1 MKGRYRMLEDILNE
15 SFEIE
20 IDGLKYKFE
29 FDHLAYAILEKETG
43 KSIYWFYDE
52 LILGKNVTFSDLFGF
67 VNAAMKRHHSQEEI
81 YAFQNKLR
89 EKPYVFNLVKGG
101 LYTSFLVPLTPPE
114 VFGMFKKKDSKKTRI
129 TKKKSKN

>member
-52 LILGKNVTFSDLFGF
+52 LILGQNVTFSDLFGF
-67 VNAAMKRHHSQEEI
+67 VKAAMKRHHSQDEI

-89 EKPYVFNLVKGG
+89 EKPYVFNLAKGV
-101 LYTSFLVPLTPPE
+101 LYMAFLAPLTPPE
-114 VFGMFKKKDSKKTRI
+114 VFGMFKKKDSKKKPT